1 MVKRKRSI
9 AKKIDG
15 KFIAIALA
23 GVFVLAAFLF
33 SPLLKAKA
41 QQYNGNAK
49 GDVKIDYEALA
60 KEVIPPEGFTTSAK
74 WGCTGKKLV
83 ENGAIDLEKFKL
95 LYENYG
101 NPLTDEQLNLLTA
114 CTDETLKINAEN
126 SHFALNVL
134 WALGLSNKNPLMD
147 KIAAEYAEI
156 DYLASTGGWTLG
168 KESGGE
174 LWGKYEIAK
183 ISAEQQKIVENTA
196 MNTYRP
202 CCNNPTAFPDCN
214 HGAAALGLIELM
226 ASQGFSETEIFEALK
241 AFNSYWFPQQYFENA
256 IYFKI
261 KEGKDWKDVDA
272 KTVLGKDYSS
282 YSGWANVDSY
292 LKSNGIL
299 EQVQSSGG
307 SCGA

>member
-1 MVKRKRSI
+1 MAKRRKRIIS
-9 AKKIDG
+9 KKIDG

-83 ENGAIDLEKFKL
+83 ENGAIDIEKFKL

-134 WALGLSNKNPLMD
+134 
-147 KIAAEYAEI
+147 
-156 DYLASTGGWTLG
+156 
-168 KESGGE
+168 
-174 LWGKYEIAK
+174 
-183 ISAEQQKIVENTA
+183 
-196 MNTYRP
+196 
-202 CCNNPTAFPDCN
+202 
-214 HGAAALGLIELM
+214 
-226 ASQGFSETEIFEALK
+226 
-241 AFNSYWFPQQYFENA
+241 
-256 IYFKI
+256 
-261 KEGKDWKDVDA
+261 
-272 KTVLGKDYSS
+272 
-282 YSGWANVDSY
+282 
-292 LKSNGIL
+292 
-299 EQVQSSGG
+299 
-307 SCGA
+307 